1 MIITQDLS
9 IFKQNILSSKP
20 ILSIDYGKRKIGIAI
35 SDKDKTI
42 ALPWYTIK
50 FTNLKVVIETI
61 QKMLTSK
68 DVSGTVIGLATLNYQ
83 KNKLKSDIM
92 FLAKNL
98 AHETNPV
105 LLYDESFST
114 AQAIEGLKYY
124 KFSKSLQEK
133 LNDQVSAS
141 IILEEVL
148 NQIK

>member
-20 ILSIDYGKRKIGIAI
+20 ILSIDYGKKKIGIAI

-50 FTNLKVVIETI
+50 FTSLKVSVEII
-61 QKMLTSK
+61 QKILISK
-68 DVSGTVIGLATLNYQ
+68 DVSGTIIGLATLNYQ
-83 KNKLKSDIM
+83 KNKLKSDII
-92 FLAKNL
+92 FLAKSL
-98 AHETNPV
+98 ASNTNPI

-114 AQAIEGLKYY
+114 AQAIEELKYHNFP
-124 KFSKSLQEK
+124 KNLQEK
-133 LNDQVSAS
+133 LNDQISAS
-141 IILEEVL
+141 IILDEVL